1 MDCIGVRNFIAMAVS
16 RFPNWRPHHRVAD
29 RCSTSSCMSSS
40 LRVMARGAGNESCV
54 AVKEGFADEEDFVKA
69 GGSELLFVQMQ
80 QRKAMDEQSKL
91 ADKLPCIPVGNAVL
105 DLVVIGCGPAGLAL
119 AAESAK
125 LGLSVGLIG
134 PDLPF
139 TNNYGVW
146 EDEFRDLGLE
156 GCIEHVWRDTIVY
169 LDDSDPILIGR
180 SYGRVSRHLLHE
192 ELLKRCV
199 ESGVSYLSSKVER
212 IIETANGQS
221 LIACEQNIAVPCRY
235 PPGVIPHMKHLFHN
249 ILALGLLLTL
259 TPYLMLLA
267 YCYRLA
273 TVASGAASGKLL
285 QYEVGGPRVSVQT
298 AYGVEVEVENNPYDP
313 SLMVFMDY
321 RDYVKQ
327 KVECVEAQYPTF
339 LYAMPMSPTRVFF
352 EETCLASKEAMPF
365 DLLKKKLMSRLQ
377 TMGVRVIKTYEEE
390 WSYIPV
396 GGSLPNTEQKNL
408 AFGAAASMVHPA
420 TGYSVVRSL
429 SEAPKYASVIA
440 NILREGHS
448 KDKVSHT
455 RNANISM
462 QAWNTLWPQERKRQ
476 RAFFLFGL
484 ALILQL
490 DIEGIRE
497 FFHTF
502 FRLPTWMWQGFLGS
516 TLSSADLLQV
526 WMERSALAPAV
537 AVVGQQLPRQFWFC
551 WVFAVGGL
559 RWLGGCRWFSG
570 GGLLCL
576 WRWEAA
582 LG

>member
-1 MDCIGVRNFIAMAVS
+1 MECIGARNFAAMAVS
-16 RFPNWRPHHRVAD
+16 ACPNWRSRRKRPGSKQNHPIHRYNSW
-29 RCSTSSCMSSS
+29 CKSS
-40 LRVMARGAGNESCV
+40 LRARCSSSAGNGSCV
-54 AVKEGFADEEDFVKA
+54 AVKEEFADEEDYVKA

-80 QRKAMDEQSKL
+80 QNKDMDKQSKL
-91 ADKLPCIPVGNAVL
+91 TDKLPRISVGNTLL

-146 EDEFRDLGLE
+146 EDEFRDLGLA

-169 LDDSDPILIGR
+169 LDDNDPILIGR
-180 SYGRVSRHLLHE
+180 AYGRVSRHLLHE

-212 IIETANGQS
+212 IIDATNGQS
-221 LIACEQNIAVPCRY
+221 LIECEQNNVVPC
-235 PPGVIPHMKHLFHN
+235 
-249 ILALGLLLTL
+249 
-259 TPYLMLLA
+259 
-267 YCYRLA
+267 RLA

-298 AYGVEVEVENNPYDP
+298 AYGIEVEVENNPYDP

-321 RDYVKQ
+321 RDYAKQ
-327 KVECVEAQYPTF
+327 KAQCLEAQYPTF

-352 EETCLASKEAMPF
+352 EETCLASKDAMPF
-365 DLLKKKLMSRLQ
+365 DLLKKKLISRLE
-377 TMGVRVIKTYEEE
+377 TMGVRILKIYEEE

-429 SEAPKYASVIA
+429 SEAPKYASVISK
-440 NILREGHS
+440 ILKQGHS
-448 KDKVSHT
+448 KEKISQSRST
-455 RNANISM
+455 ENISM

-490 DIEGIRE
+490 DIDGIRE

-502 FRLPTWMWQGFLGS
+502 FRLPSWMCQGFLGS
-516 TLSSADLLQV
+516 TLSSADL
-526 WMERSALAPAV
+526 AL
-537 AVVGQQLPRQFWFC
+537 
-551 WVFAVGGL
+551 FAVYMFVVAPNNMRKCLIRHLLSDPTGAIML
-559 RWLGGCRWFSG
+559 RTYLTI
-570 GGLLCL
+570 
-576 WRWEAA
+576 
-582 LG
+582 

>member
-1 MDCIGVRNFIAMAVS
+1 MECIGARNLAAMAVS
-16 RFPNWRPHHRVAD
+16 TWPTWRSRSQRLRNKKCRSLHRYSL
-29 RCSTSSCMSSS
+29 CISS
-40 LRVMARGAGNESCV
+40 LHVSSGAGSESCV
-54 AVKEGFADEEDFVKA
+54 VVKENFADEEDYIKA
-69 GGSELLFVQMQ
+69 GGSELLYVQMQ
-80 QRKAMDEQSKL
+80 QNKDMDIQSKL
-91 ADKLPCIPVGNAVL
+91 SDKLPQISTGDTTL

-125 LGLSVGLIG
+125 LGLNVGLIG

-169 LDDSDPILIGR
+169 LDDDDPILIGR
-180 SYGRVSRHLLHE
+180 AYGRVSRHMLHE

-212 IIETANGQS
+212 IVEATNGQS
-221 LIACEQNIAVPCRY
+221 LIECEHNI
-235 PPGVIPHMKHLFHN
+235 VIP
-249 ILALGLLLTL
+249 
-259 TPYLMLLA
+259 
-267 YCYRLA
+267 CRLA

-298 AYGVEVEVENNPYDP
+298 AYGVEVE
-313 SLMVFMDY
+313 
-321 RDYVKQ
+321 
-327 KVECVEAQYPTF
+327 
-339 LYAMPMSPTRVFF
+339 
-352 EETCLASKEAMPF
+352 ETCLASKDAMPF
-365 DLLKKKLMSRLQ
+365 DLLKKKLMSRLE
-377 TMGVRVIKTYEEE
+377 TMGIQVIKTYEEE

-429 SEAPKYASVIA
+429 SEAPKYAHVIA
-440 NILREGHS
+440 NILKGSHS
-448 KDKVSHT
+448 KDMLT
-455 RNANISM
+455 RTRSTENIST

-490 DIEGIRE
+490 DIEGIRT

-502 FRLPTWMWQGFLGS
+502 FRLPEWMWWGFLGS
-516 TLSSADLLQV
+516 SLSSADLVLFAFYMFV
-526 WMERSALAPAV
+526 IAPNNLRSCLI
-537 AVVGQQLPRQFWFC
+537 RH
-551 WVFAVGGL
+551 
-559 RWLGGCRWFSG
+559 
-570 GGLLCL
+570 LLSDPTGAIMVRTYL
-576 WRWEAA
+576 TI
-582 LG
+582 

>member
-1 MDCIGVRNFIAMAVS
+1 MECIGARNFATMAVS
-16 RFPNWRPHHRVAD
+16 TRPTWKPRRKRLINMKIKPVNSD
-29 RCSTSSCMSSS
+29 ISPLRLTVIRCSS
-40 LRVMARGAGNESCV
+40 GNESSCV
-54 AVKEGFADEEDFVKA
+54 AVKEEFADEEDYVKA

-80 QRKAMDEQSKL
+80 QNKGMDSQSKL
-91 ADKLPCIPVGNAVL
+91 SDKLPRIPTGDSLL

-125 LGLSVGLIG
+125 LGLTVGLIG

-146 EDEFRDLGLE
+146 EDEFIDLGLE

-169 LDDSDPILIGR
+169 LNDSDPFMIGR
-180 SYGRVSRHLLHE
+180 AYGRVSRHLLHE

-199 ESGVSYLSSKVER
+199 ESGVSYLSSKVDK
-212 IIETANGQS
+212 IIEASNGQS
-221 LIACEQNIAVPCRY
+221 LVECENNI
-235 PPGVIPHMKHLFHN
+235 VIP
-249 ILALGLLLTL
+249 
-259 TPYLMLLA
+259 
-267 YCYRLA
+267 CRLA

-321 RDYVKQ
+321 RDYIKQ
-327 KVECVEAQYPTF
+327 KVQSLEAQYPTF
-339 LYAMPMSPTRVFF
+339 LYAMPMSPKRVFF
-352 EETCLASKEAMPF
+352 EETCLASKDAMPF

-377 TMGVRVIKTYEEE
+377 TMGIRVTKIYEEE

-429 SEAPKYASVIA
+429 SEAPNYADVIA
-440 NILREGHS
+440 NILKRGHING
-448 KDKVSHT
+448 VVT
-455 RNANISM
+455 RGGYTENISM
-462 QAWNTLWPQERKRQ
+462 QAWKTLWPQERKRQ

-484 ALILQL
+484 AFILQL
-490 DIEGIRE
+490 DIEGIRT
-497 FFHTF
+497 FFQTF

-516 TLSSADLLQV
+516 SLSSVDLILF
-526 WMERSALAPAV
+526 ALYMFIIAPHNMRMSLV
-537 AVVGQQLPRQFWFC
+537 RH
-551 WVFAVGGL
+551 
-559 RWLGGCRWFSG
+559 
-570 GGLLCL
+570 LLSDPTGATMVRTYL
-576 WRWEAA
+576 TV
-582 LG
+582 

>member
-1 MDCIGVRNFIAMAVS
+1 MECLGAPNFAAMAVS
-16 RFPNWRPHHRVAD
+16 TSAPWRSRRRRMRPENACFNHRD
-29 RCSTSSCMSSS
+29 SCYLPSV
-40 LRVMARGAGNESCV
+40 RVRASAGSESCV
-54 AVKEGFADEEDFVKA
+54 VVKEGFADKEDYIKA

-80 QRKAMDEQSKL
+80 QNKAMDEQSKL
-91 ADKLPCIPVGNAVL
+91 ADKLPQISIEDGTL

-146 EDEFRDLGLE
+146 EDEFKDLGL
-156 GCIEHVWRDTIVY
+156 GRCIERVWRDTIVY
-169 LDDSDPILIGR
+169 LDDGDPILIGR
-180 SYGRVSRHLLHE
+180 AYGRVNRHLLHE

-212 IIETANGQS
+212 ITEASNGHS
-221 LIACEQNIAVPCRY
+221 LVVCERDI
-235 PPGVIPHMKHLFHN
+235 VIP
-249 ILALGLLLTL
+249 
-259 TPYLMLLA
+259 
-267 YCYRLA
+267 CRLA

-321 RDYVKQ
+321 RDHIKQ
-327 KVECVEAQYPTF
+327 KVQCLEVQYPTF
-339 LYAMPMSPTRVFF
+339 LYVMPMSPTRVFF
-352 EETCLASKEAMPF
+352 EETCLASKDAMPF
-365 DLLKKKLMSRLQ
+365 DLLKKKLMSRLE
-377 TMGVRVIKTYEEE
+377 TMGIRIIRTYEEE

-440 NILREGHS
+440 NILKRSHS
-448 KDKVSHT
+448 KDIFT
-455 RNANISM
+455 RGRSTGNISM
-462 QAWNTLWPQERKRQ
+462 KAWNTLWPQERKRQ
-476 RAFFLFGL
+476 RSFFLFGL
-484 ALILQL
+484 ALILEL
-490 DIEGIRE
+490 DIEGIRA

-502 FRLPTWMWQGFLGS
+502 FRLPNWMWQGFLGS
-516 TLSSADLLQV
+516 TLSSADLILFAFY
-526 WMERSALAPAV
+526 MFILAPNQMRMCLIKHLLSDPTGATM
-537 AVVGQQLPRQFWFC
+537 
-551 WVFAVGGL
+551 L
-559 RWLGGCRWFSG
+559 RTYLTV
-570 GGLLCL
+570 
-576 WRWEAA
+576 
-582 LG
+582 